1 MSRMQQVIKALEAER
16 EEVQERLAWL
26 DQTIE
31 EFRAREA
38 RPAQTDVDAP
48 TPAAASKRQV
58 RRGTAARASKRRH
71 VARDL
76 KVDSAERVLEF
87 LKAHPGSTIGAVAK
101 GLDANRSTIAAAMD
115 KLVKTGEI
123 HKGQTKG
130 YTVVEER
137 SAPAA

>member
-1 MSRMQQVIKALEAER
+1 MSRMQQVINALEAER

-38 RPAQTDVDAP
+38 RPAQTDVDGP
-48 TPAAASKRQV
+48 TPAAAPKRAV
-58 RRGTAARASKRRH
+58 RRGSAVRASKRRH

-76 KVDSAERVLEF
+76 KVDTAERVLEF
-87 LKAHPGSTIGAVAK
+87 LKEHPGSTIGAVAK

-115 KLVKTGEI
+115 KLAKVGEI
-123 HKGQTKG
+123 HKGHTKG